1 MQVIVDSTTPSSSQN
16 VAASTSDS
24 IEQMAPLIPPS
35 QVAMDA
41 GDGRFSFSTT
51 QTLPV
56 SRTGLI
62 RPSFTSTYTRPED
75 PVPGVQPGIAAAS
88 VFFFFGIL
96 AVGLLLVRR
105 WRRHRTRRRT
115 RSVLTLLNAH
125 QEEGEYKSVG
135 SRTPREKLQVRLTL
149 SDVEAGFA
157 SNNAGVGTHPDP
169 AVDELKAPIAAKIRP
184 DSVKGFKE
192 SPFPTTQTGF
202 SSVPGVKFAL
212 PYAPAKSSPLRA
224 S

>member
-1 MQVIVDSTTPSSSQN
+1 
-16 VAASTSDS
+16 
-24 IEQMAPLIPPS
+24 
-35 QVAMDA
+35 MDA
-41 GDGRFSFSTT
+41 GDGRFPFSTT

-75 PVPGVQPGIAAAS
+75 PVPGIQPGIAAAS

-115 RSVLTLLNAH
+115 RSILTLLNEH
-125 QEEGEYKSVG
+125 QEEGGHGCVPSN
-135 SRTPREKLQVRLTL
+135 TPREKLQVRLTL
-149 SDVEAGFA
+149 SDVESGFA

-169 AVDELKAPIAAKIRP
+169 AVDELKAPIAAKLRP